1 MTPFRRIA
9 LATAITFGAALPWA
23 AAAQVHA
30 APEPASA
37 AAASVDARMQA
48 LRQWQDQMTRD
59 MPAWQQ
65 KMKDAKTREERE
77 AVLAEHAKAMAVGL
91 AMMRSLSAEAGRGDV
106 DTAKRY
112 QLMEER
118 MEIMQVLMQMM
129 LERPSAP
136 EPARK

>member
-9 LATAITFGAALPWA
+9 FATALAVGASLPLA
-23 AAAQVHA
+23 ATAQDRA
-30 APEPASA
+30 APRPASA
-37 AAASVDARMQA
+37 ASASVDARMQA

-65 KMKDAKTREERE
+65 KMKNAKTREERN
-77 AVLAEHAKAMAVGL
+77 AVLAEHAKAMEEGL
-91 AMMRSLSAEAGRGDV
+91 AMMRSLSADAGRGDV
-106 DTAKRY
+106 DVAKRY

-136 EPARK
+136 EPAGK